1 MKKIVLITEDDQS
14 LRNALHIKLKNEG
27 FTVFDAKNGEEGLNI
42 SLKEHPDLILVDI
55 LMPKMNGLAMLKELR
70 KDEWGKKAHF
80 IILTNVNDIDH
91 LFLAMQMA
99 EINDHESF
107 EYYIKSEVKLEQVIE
122 KIKKKL
128 AE

>member
-1 MKKIVLITEDDQS
+1 
-14 LRNALHIKLKNEG
+14 
-27 FTVFDAKNGEEGLNI
+27 
-42 SLKEHPDLILVDI
+42 
-55 LMPKMNGLAMLKELR
+55 MPKMNGLAMLKELR